1 MKKKELPS
9 SRDSEQ
15 AVLGCMLSSKDS
27 LLVCIDV
34 LECDDFF
41 FDENKIIFDGIKK
54 TWQMGKPADLH
65 IVADTLNS
73 DGLLHAIGGIPFL
86 TSLCQASLSSYYAEE
101 YCCTLK
107 NKRML
112 RDIIAK
118 ASQASDKAFK
128 SPTDPSGLLDD
139 IQKDFCSISLSTE
152 KSLGATVGDVI
163 QGKHT
168 DNAKPYLDSL
178 VQKIKLHRENPNA
191 PYITGI
197 PTGFRDLD
205 NLILGL
211 NDGNLIILSACTSV
225 GKTALA
231 LNIAEH
237 VACRKKIPVGIF
249 SLEMTVDQLVQRMI
263 CSYTNLSTQSLISG
277 DINDTQL
284 ENVKAAL
291 SIIEESP
298 ITVDDKGTPKIHE
311 LRSKARRLKACRGIK
326 LLIIDYLTLIEP
338 SNSRASDNRQVDV
351 AQISRSLK
359 LLARELGIPI
369 LCLAQL
375 SRKVDDRPNHRPVVG
390 DLRDS
395 GAIEHD
401 ADVIIFLYRKDYYDK
416 ADRPGEAELIVAKNR
431 HGPIGSVY
439 LRYCKETCRF
449 KNMSYEEG
457 NGTRT

>member
-9 SRDSEQ
+9 SKDTEQ
-15 AVLGCMLSSKDS
+15 AVLGCMMSTKDN

-34 LECDDFF
+34 LERDDFF
-41 FDENKIIFDGIKK
+41 FDENKIIFDAIKK
-54 TWQMGKPADLH
+54 TWQLGKPADLH
-65 IVADTLNS
+65 IIANTLKS
-73 DGLLHAIGGIPFL
+73 DGLLDVVGGIPSL
-86 TSLCQASLSSYYAEE
+86 VSLCQASSLSHYAEE
-101 YCCTLK
+101 YCCLLK
-107 NKRML
+107 DKRML
-112 RDIIAK
+112 RDIIDQ
-118 ASQASDKAFK
+118 SSRASDRAFK
-128 SPTDPSGLLDD
+128 NPADPSSLLDD
-139 IQKDFCSISLSTE
+139 IQKDFCNITFGVQ
-152 KSLGATVGDVI
+152 KDLGITVGDVI
-163 QGKHT
+163 HGKHT

-178 VQKIKLHRENPNA
+178 LQKIKFHRENPNA
-191 PYITGI
+191 SVITGI
-197 PTGFRDLD
+197 PTGFKDLD
-205 NLILGL
+205 KLILGL

-237 VACRKKIPVGIF
+237 VACKNNIPVGIF
-249 SLEMTVDQLVQRMI
+249 SLEMTTEQLVQRMI
-263 CSYTNLSTQSLISG
+263 CSYTNLSTQSLVSG

-291 SIIEESP
+291 SIIEDSP

-359 LLARELGIPI
+359 LLARELNIPI

-375 SRKVDDRPNHRPVVG
+375 SRKVDDRPNKRPVVG

-416 ADRPGEAELIVAKNR
+416 SDRPGEAELIVAKNR

-439 LRYCKETCRF
+439 LRYNKETCRF
-449 KNMSYEEG
+449 TNATPFTFS
-457 NGTRT
+457 

>member
-34 LECDDFF
+34 LERDDFF
-41 FDENKIIFDGIKK
+41 FDENKIIFDGLKK

-65 IVADTLNS
+65 VVADMLSS
-73 DGLLHAIGGIPFL
+73 DGLLEAVGGIPFL
-86 TSLCQASLSSYYAEE
+86 ASLCQASSLSYYAEE

-118 ASQASDKAFK
+118 ANQASDKALK
-128 SPTDPSGLLDD
+128 NPADPSGLLDD

-163 QGKHT
+163 QGKHA

-178 VQKIKLHRENPNA
+178 LQKIKLHRENPNA

-197 PTGFRDLD
+197 ATGFRDLD

-237 VACRKKIPVGIF
+237 VACRNKIPVGIF

-263 CSYTNLSTQSLISG
+263 CSYTNLSTQALISG

-338 SNSRASDNRQVDV
+338 SNSRSSDNRQVDV
-351 AQISRSLK
+351 ANISRSLK

-375 SRKVDDRPNHRPVVG
+375 SRKVDDRPNKRPVIG

-401 ADVIIFLYRKDYYDK
+401 ADVIIFLYRKDYYDR

-431 HGPIGSVY
+431 HGPVGSVY

-449 KNMSYEEG
+449 TNAIG
-457 NGTRT
+457 NDGTRA